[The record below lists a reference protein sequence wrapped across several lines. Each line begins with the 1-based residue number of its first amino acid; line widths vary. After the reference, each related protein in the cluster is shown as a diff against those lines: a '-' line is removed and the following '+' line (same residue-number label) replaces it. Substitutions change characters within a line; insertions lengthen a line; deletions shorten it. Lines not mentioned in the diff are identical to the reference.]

1 MLRRINHSWE
11 HSLNFYPRLSL
22 LPPTPLSHVARQGT
36 GNHRN
41 SRIHARAIRPAG
53 RFAADKAPVCL
64 REIEFDSSRNACSD
78 YPIRAHSRLVRQIHV
93 DVGRGARE
101 IERER
106 ERKIEGEKLALGRS
120 GRGEGTRETEKKR
133 QERGEGGEGR
143 EGESCTACIY
153 LQTQINTNRTPTP
166 RYRAG
171 TEREC
176 SYSGTY

>member
-101 IERER
+101 IERARTREKDRGREARAREEWAGGRGR
-106 ERKIEGEKLALGRS
+106 ERQRRKDRS
-120 GRGEGTRETEKKR
+120 E
-133 QERGEGGEGR
+133 ERGGREEGR
-143 EGESCTACIY
+143 LMYGVY
-153 LQTQINTNRTPTP
+153 LFADTDKHEQNTNTPIQS
-166 RYRAG
+166 RDRA
-171 TEREC
+171 RVFL
-176 SYSGTY
+176 

>member
-120 GRGEGTRETEKKR
+120 GRGEGTRETKKR
-133 QERGEGGEGR
+133 QERGEGRKGGR
-143 EGESCTACIY
+143 ETHVRRVSIC
-153 LQTQINTNRTPTP
+153 RH
-166 RYRAG
+166 R
-171 TEREC
+171 
-176 SYSGTY
+176 